1 MAMQMSI
8 RPVPS
13 LLSYLTV
20 YYSPKNW
27 SLVLDKKLSYKAS
40 KGNFTMTSNL
50 IC

>member
-13 LLSYLTV
+13 TLSHLTV

-27 SLVLDKKLSYKAS
+27 SLVLDKKLLLNHQKAIS
-40 KGNFTMTSNL
+40 Q
-50 IC
+50 